1 MPPLEELSG
10 GESVQLQNIFIS
22 ASFFSR
28 YSRAVTMPRD
38 RMRVSAF
45 ELLGVVI
52 TAALPTAQNIFVTA
66 SRYEHGVVIAKDTV
80 LMTTICAIPLM
91 MALALLLGI

>member
-1 MPPLEELSG
+1 MPFHLIELARLGRRVTHPLLAWVLAYYLFDLRG
-10 GESVQLQNIFIS
+10 
-22 ASFFSR
+22 
-28 YSRAVTMPRD
+28 
-38 RMRVSAF
+38 
-45 ELLGVVI
+45 ELLVASVI
-52 TAALPTAQNIFVTA
+52 MAGLPTAQNIFVTA